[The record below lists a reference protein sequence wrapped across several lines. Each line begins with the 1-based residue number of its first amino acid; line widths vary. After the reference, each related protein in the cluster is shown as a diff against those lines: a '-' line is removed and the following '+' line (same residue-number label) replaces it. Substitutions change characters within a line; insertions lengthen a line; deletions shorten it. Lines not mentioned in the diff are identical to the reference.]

1 MPTSVVL
8 ASLAARATVFVTAAV
23 LVVAPASPLATQQ
36 PASAALD
43 LILRNA
49 AAYLDTFA
57 ASASGIVLEEA
68 YTQQTRAKQLT
79 TRRMRSD
86 VLITADRVVGW
97 YEFRDVFEVDGKPVR
112 DRDDRLAQLF
122 AQPSPSAIEQA
133 RRIVAEGARFNL
145 NPDGLKGNRTLNLPT
160 TALFFLRAVNQ
171 RRSSFSRNGF
181 TSVGDRRV
189 AVVDFRET
197 AKPRIIGTLD
207 QAAAKGT
214 FWIEVDTGAVV
225 RTMLK
230 LASGAGSML
239 LDMSAKVDYARDP
252 RTEVWLPRSM
262 DEHYEITSADG
273 SDSADAGGGTRQTVN
288 GRLVAPDVATANVS
302 LEGSATYSNI
312 RKFTVAVD
320 EKPTN

>member
-8 ASLAARATVFVTAAV
+8 ASLAARATVFITAAA
-23 LVVAPASPLATQQ
+23 LVVAPASTLATQQ
-36 PASAALD
+36 PAPAALD

-49 AAYLDTFA
+49 AAYLDRFA
-57 ASASGIVLEEA
+57 ANASGIVLEEA

-122 AQPSPSAIEQA
+122 AQPSASAIEQA

-145 NPDGLKGNRTLNLPT
+145 NPDGLKGTRTLNLPT
-160 TALFFLRAVNQ
+160 AALFFLRAVNQ
-171 RRSSFSRNGF
+171 RRSSFSRSGF

-214 FWIEVDTGAVV
+214 FWIEVDSGTVV
-225 RTMLK
+225 RTLLK

-239 LDMSAKVDYARDP
+239 LDMSAKVDYAPDP
-252 RTEVWLPRSM
+252 RAEVWLPKSM
-262 DEHYEITSADG
+262 DEHYEITPADG
-273 SDSADAGGGTRQTVN
+273 SDSADAGGGTRQTTN